1 MAWYGY
7 FAIGLV
13 ILAILALRDVLQRQH
28 AIRRNFPIL
37 GRIRYFFEPFGA
49 PLRQYFVTSNTE
61 ERPFD
66 RITRSWIYQSAKA
79 VNNTIGFGSER
90 DKDAVGSYGLMPS
103 LYPYMP
109 KDETEMVCHIVLGPQ
124 REQPYLV
131 SSWVNI
137 SAMSFG
143 SISSRAVTALSLGAR
158 QAGCFMNTGEGG
170 ISTYH
175 LQGGC
180 DLIFQIGTGKFGVRD
195 AQGCFDPDAYRRW
208 CEYEAVKGVELKLAQ
223 GAKPGKGGML
233 PVAKISPE
241 IARARGIS
249 MHEDCLSPPRH
260 AEAANAMALLEFVEQ
275 LQKLAGKPVGIKLV
289 VGLEGAVEELA
300 DAMQQ
305 TGIYPDW
312 ITVDGA
318 EGGTGSAPPS
328 FADYMGLPLY
338 EALPVVENALIRV
351 GLRQQVR
358 IIASGKLVMG
368 APAAIAFAL
377 GADLV
382 NTARGFMMALG
393 CIQALQCHK
402 NTCPTGVATQ
412 NAWLA
417 RGLVP
422 EVKAVRV
429 ANYHRQLVHDLMAC
443 VHAMGVATPDQLH
456 RGHACLVTQAGKK
469 EALDHVFPYPASPHA
484 VCPVSL

>member
-1 MAWYGY
+1 MSWFGY
-7 FAIGLV
+7 LGLGLG
-13 ILAILALRDVLQRQH
+13 ILTLLALRDIFQRQH

-103 LYPYMP
+103 LYPYLS
-109 KDETEMVCHIVLGPQ
+109 KDEAEAACHIVLGPE
-124 REQPYLV
+124 RLYPYPV
-131 SSWVNI
+131 RSWVNI
-137 SAMSFG
+137 SGMSFG
-143 SISSRAVTALSLGAR
+143 AISSRAIEALSHGAN
-158 QAGCFMNTGEGG
+158 QANCFLNTGEGG
-170 ISTYH
+170 VSSYH
-175 LQGGC
+175 LKGGC
-180 DLIFQIGTGKFGVRD
+180 DLVFQVGTGKFGVRD
-195 AQGCFDPDAYRRW
+195 AEGRFDPDAYRRL
-208 CEYEAVKGVELKLAQ
+208 CEQEAVKGVELKLAQ

-233 PVAKISPE
+233 PASKISPE
-241 IARARGIS
+241 IAQTRGIR
-249 MHEDCLSPPRH
+249 MHEDCISPPRH
-260 AEAANAMALLEFVEQ
+260 VEAPHAMALLEFVQQ
-275 LQKLAGKPVGIKLV
+275 LQQLSGKPVGIKLV
-289 VGLEGAVEELA
+289 VGHHTAIEELA
-300 DAMQQ
+300 DAMRES
-305 TGIYPDW
+305 GVYPDW

-338 EALPVVENALIRV
+338 EALPVVDNALIRV
-351 GLRQQVR
+351 GLRERVR

-402 NTCPTGVATQ
+402 NTCPTGIATQ
-412 NAWLA
+412 NPWLM

-422 EVKAVRV
+422 EEKAERV
-429 ANYHRQLVHDLMAC
+429 AHYHLHLVRDLIAC
-443 VHAMGVATPDQLH
+443 VHAVGVSTPDMMQ
-456 RGHACLVTQAGKK
+456 RRHACLVTQAGKK
-469 EALDHVFPYPASPHA
+469 VTLDHVFPYPEKTET
-484 VCPVSL
+484 VYPVSV